1 VTLFELAALRGQFC
15 FQRLFR
21 AKLLPSVPFMR
32 KPKRILIYGFGP
44 YREFRNNIT
53 ARIVHS
59 LPPRAGLK
67 KIVFPVRFHRKQF
80 VDAID
85 QFKPEIILGLGQS
98 SRRTVAVET
107 QAVNRRRGRSIDPAK
122 AISRS
127 APETLKTT
135 LRLRVGRQA
144 GRSSDAGDYVCNFSM
159 YVMLEHIRRSGAN
172 IRYGFM
178 HIPHDYE
185 LAEATKFVKKIVRQL
200 SVKGAS

>member
-1 VTLFELAALRGQFC
+1 
-15 FQRLFR
+15 
-21 AKLLPSVPFMR
+21 MR

-44 YREFRNNIT
+44 YRQFRNNIT
-53 ARIVHS
+53 ARIVRS
-59 LPPRAGLK
+59 LAPRAGLK
-67 KIVFPVRFHRKQF
+67 KIVFPVRFRRKQF

-85 QFKPEIILGLGQS
+85 RFKPEIILGLGQS
-98 SRRTVAVET
+98 SRRRVDVET

-159 YVMLEHIRRSGAN
+159 YVMLEHIRCSGAN

-200 SVKGAS
+200 LVKGSS